1 MLSQQ
6 TSIYLSQLIEHIVK
20 TPKYPEKII
29 SLLKNYKGNDW
40 SHYIK
45 YQPLYPHE
53 VKLWQNN
60 AHDLSIISL
69 YPKQPCTIYQNSSVC
84 LLTGIMLTNQQPYI
98 IRDEYIAKTKLTFIS
113 DDDYTSFLVFKNYK
127 DML

>member
-6 TSIYLSQLIEHIVK
+6 TSIYLSQLIEHIAK
-20 TPKYPEKII
+20 TPKCPQKII
-29 SLLKNYKGNDW
+29 SLLKNYKGSDW
-40 SHYIK
+40 AHYTR

-53 VKLWQNN
+53 FKLWQNN
-60 AHDLSIISL
+60 AHNLSIVSL
-69 YPKQPCTIYQNSSVC
+69 YPKQSCTIYQNSSVC
-84 LLTGIMLTNQQPYI
+84 LLTGVMTTNQQPYI